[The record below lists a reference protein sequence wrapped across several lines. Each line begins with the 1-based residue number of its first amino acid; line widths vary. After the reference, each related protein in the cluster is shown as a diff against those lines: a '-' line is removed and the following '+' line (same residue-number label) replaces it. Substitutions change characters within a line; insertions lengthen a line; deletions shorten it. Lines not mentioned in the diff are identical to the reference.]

1 MKLLDG
7 GCTDSIPLMKFREM
21 GFTKNVVILTRPK
34 GYQKEPEQLAMA
46 KIRYRKYPAFVEA
59 LSHRHER
66 YNESLRQIE
75 ELEKMG
81 EIFVLRPDKPLKIGR
96 LERSP
101 EKLQQVY
108 DIGRRDALM
117 KMRDLKRWLE
127 NH

>member
-46 KIRYRKYPAFVEA
+46 KLCYRKYPAFLEA
-59 LSHRHER
+59 LSRRHEC

-81 EIFVLRPDKPLKIGR
+81 EIFVLRPDEPLKIGR